1 MIARILK
8 DVYVIKGNFNSYLI
22 ITNNQHVILIDSSNG
37 NDSSILI
44 EGIEEILSKYDKGID
59 YLILTSHYEEVSGG
73 ANYISSF
80 LQIPYI
86 VASKEDAI
94 LIRKGIGK
102 EKSYTPAKVNL
113 EIKDTTKKIEE
124 DIYIFKSKAPTL
136 GSLLVLHKNIIFS
149 GVNKISG
156 IMNRINYICNAYE
169 CKKVEELW
177 FSKKDVTHA
186 EDLQKQN
193 TVE

>member
-8 DVYVIKGNFNSYLI
+8 DIYVIKGNFNSYLI
-22 ITNNQHVILIDSSNG
+22 ITNNHHVILIDSSNG

-73 ANYISSF
+73 ANYILSF
-80 LQIPYI
+80 LKIPYI
-86 VASKEDAI
+86 VASTEDAVF
-94 LIRKGIGK
+94 IRKGIGK
-102 EKSYTPAKVNL
+102 EQSYTPAKVNF
-113 EIKDTTKKIEE
+113 EIKDTMKKIEE
-124 DIYIFKSKAPTL
+124 DIYIIKSKTPTL
-136 GSLLVLHKNIIFS
+136 GSLLVLYKNVIFS

-169 CKKVEELW
+169 CNKVEELW
-177 FSKKDVTHA
+177 FLKKNVIRA